1 MKHIQQQFKGNGE
14 INPEILALAVFSSL
28 AKRITSG
35 EIEDV
40 KHILPR
46 EIRDM

>member
-1 MKHIQQQFKGNGE
+1 MS
-14 INPEILALAVFSSL
+14 ATARAVFCLLS
-28 AKRITSG
+28 KRIAGG

-46 EIRDM
+46 EIRDRWPGSVLHEQAFP